1 MAGTTVRIP
10 ESTRQT
16 LHALA
21 DESGETQQRI
31 VEKAVEA
38 YRRQRILERT
48 SAAYTALRNDPER
61 WRELQDERAE
71 WDNTL
76 SDDLDDE

>member
-10 ESTRQT
+10 EKTRQT
-16 LHALA
+16 LYALA
-21 DESGETQQRI
+21 DESGESQQSI
-31 VEKAVEA
+31 VEKAIEA

-48 SAAYTALRNDPER
+48 SAAYAELRNDPER
-61 WRELQDERAE
+61 WRELQEERAE
-71 WDNTL
+71 WDDTL